1 MASMESRTGPT
12 MLRWSWTFDTPSS
25 PATALVIPLYSSGS
39 FRVIQIDSARSSSF
53 RAALTPLKSSS

>member
-1 MASMESRTGPT
+1 

-25 PATALVIPLYSSGS
+25 PATALVMPLNSSGS

-53 RAALTPLKSSS
+53 SAALTPSKSSS